1 MKSVFKNY
9 WFLLLLLF
17 VTNALLAQDD
27 FDHFKKELDQTLANE
42 SLYLS
47 QKNSAINS
55 LKSKLRTTDSNET
68 RYSLYEKL
76 YQEYKSYQSD
86 SALVYAKRS
95 LQIAYKNRNQTQVSK
110 AQFNLASIL
119 GTLGMYNQALEI
131 LNVMEPQLPSELKGE
146 LYWTKRV
153 IYGGLSGYA
162 NDDDEKNKYN
172 QLIVEFRNKAL
183 THLAKNS
190 TEFIKPLV

>member
-1 MKSVFKNY
+1 MFKNY

-27 FDHFKKELDQTLANE
+27 FDNFKKELDQTLANE

-86 SALVYAKRS
+86 SA
-95 LQIAYKNRNQTQVSK
+95 
-110 AQFNLASIL
+110 
-119 GTLGMYNQALEI
+119 
-131 LNVMEPQLPSELKGE
+131 
-146 LYWTKRV
+146 
-153 IYGGLSGYA
+153 
-162 NDDDEKNKYN
+162 
-172 QLIVEFRNKAL
+172 
-183 THLAKNS
+183 
-190 TEFIKPLV
+190 